1 MSYTF
6 SHSREKNQDYP
17 EMCMSYTVEDEVTHE
32 QLCEEFYY
40 FLRGCGFHFK
50 EDVIGIGVIT
60 QEE

>member
-6 SHSREKNQDYP
+6 SHSREENQDYP
-17 EMCMSYTVEDEVTHE
+17 EMYMSYTVGEEVTHE

-40 FLRGCGFHFK
+40 FLRGSGFHFK

-60 QEE
+60 RE